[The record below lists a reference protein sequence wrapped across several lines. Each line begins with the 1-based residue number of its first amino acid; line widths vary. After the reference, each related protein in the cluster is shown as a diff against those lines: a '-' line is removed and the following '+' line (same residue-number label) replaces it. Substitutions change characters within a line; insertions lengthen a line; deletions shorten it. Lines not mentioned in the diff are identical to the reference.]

1 MLTYWN
7 SGKKY
12 HLNNF
17 TKKKNQDIVIFF
29 AKSDLVRQ
37 NLVVHH
43 LPSEYIN
50 LVFIYNVTTE
60 PPKKCGKGLERA
72 WIKCRKHA
80 KSNYWQITRT
90 VHGTLAIMME
100 VMGVKYNV
108 SHFTDNKK
116 ASLMTQNQ
124 QKSNY
129 LVVYRMCSYYIL
141 K

>member
-1 MLTYWN
+1 MLIYWN
-7 SGKKY
+7 SGKLY
-12 HLNNF
+12 HRNNF
-17 TKKKNQDIVIFF
+17 TKKITKQDIVIFF
-29 AKSDLVRQ
+29 AESDLVKQ

-43 LPSEYIN
+43 LPSQYIN
-50 LVFIYNVTTE
+50 LVFFYNATTE
-60 PPKKCGKGLERA
+60 LKKCDKCLERT

-80 KSNYWQITRT
+80 KRNYWQITRT